1 MDLEISSRMD
11 HWLNTETQ
19 MGSTQAM
26 TAVLSTA
33 TVSGVPHSRVVALR
47 ELDANGALFFTQKIS
62 RKVEEMLKNPIAST
76 TIWLPL
82 SKREIV
88 LEGSVEPISSS
99 ENERYWALYPR
110 ESQLRF
116 WAYAETSGQAI
127 PEPGVLDQKLKS
139 LRNQHAKQTIIP
151 FSPEYCG
158 FRIIP
163 TRIYFY
169 SYLTDRLSEV
179 IEYVKAQNKWGKRYL
194 SP

>member
-1 MDLEISSRMD
+1 MELEISSTIY

-19 MGSTQAM
+19 LGSTQAM
-26 TAVLSTA
+26 TGVLSTA
-33 TVSGVPHSRVVALR
+33 TVSGSPHSRVVALR
-47 ELDANGALFFTQKIS
+47 ELDAKGALFFTQKIS
-62 RKVEEMLKNPIAST
+62 RKVEEILKNSMASM

-88 LEGSVEPISSS
+88 LEGSVETLSS
-99 ENERYWALYPR
+99 NQNQRYWESYPR

-116 WAYAETSGQAI
+116 WAYAETSGQPI
-127 PEPGVLDQKLKS
+127 STPGFLDQKLK
-139 LRNQHAKQTIIP
+139 LLKDQYAERAIP

-158 FRIIP
+158 FRLIP

-179 IEYVKAQNKWGKRYL
+179 LEYLKGPQGWERRYL